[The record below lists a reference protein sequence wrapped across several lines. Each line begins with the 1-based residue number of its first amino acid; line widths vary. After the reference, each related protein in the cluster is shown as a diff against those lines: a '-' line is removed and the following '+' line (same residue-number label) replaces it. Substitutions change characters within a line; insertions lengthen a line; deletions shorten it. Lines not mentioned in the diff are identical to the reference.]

1 MMMTSLMLKS
11 QITGVVIDKESNPVS
26 EVEIIFPENDI
37 ILYSNKS
44 GKFTIDLDLSN
55 GSYIYFYRKGYES
68 KKVLYNKNTQ
78 LTIMLNDLHVE
89 LDEISVAASYN
100 NLGNSRLTNIV
111 NKDIKEVFLNSNSL
125 LENVAELSGVDLI
138 SSGTGIQKVV
148 VRGLS
153 GMRVVTYLN
162 GMQINNQQWANDHG
176 IGFTELGLDKVE
188 LIKGGSALRYG
199 SETIGGLL
207 YFKDQPFVK
216 IDDYE
221 GFVGSKFNFNSHSS
235 SNQFGIKWNKK
246 NLFINLFGEYIL
258 SSDYRLPDGQYLF
271 NSRFNKNA
279 IKFSISH
286 KKNNLQNTLRYQLN
300 NELTGI
306 PAHVCL
312 GDPTQI
318 PISDFLS
325 PSFEYNTDYKPATPF
340 QDVTNNL
347 LVYELNYFLNKTK
360 MNIYVGHFINNL
372 KEYEQITRPAFDLVL
387 SNTLVNPN
395 IKYYYN
401 NSTFEFGSQFSMLNN
416 KNNINDRLVPDATSI
431 NIGPYG
437 IFNFE
442 TNNIGVNLG
451 LRFDYKTLKSVD
463 NTVTSNMIFNV
474 NYEKSFSHP
483 SFSSGLYYKLNN
495 HTLRISY
502 SGAYRAP
509 HFSELFSN
517 GVHHGTNRFEIG
529 DNSLSI
535 EKSNQFDFKHQ
546 WSNEHFG
553 FVINPFIQNINNFI
567 SINLTD
573 SIYKNIDAFGN
584 TIGIYRVYEYVQYDQ
599 VQLKGIE
606 MNLHYHPHYLHN
618 LHIEQSYSFLKTEN
632 RDDLFGLA
640 LTPANSI
647 KTRLLLDLDKYNK
660 LEKYKINNISLY
672 HMFKFKQNSIAQYEE
687 STESYNIFNFSVSGN
702 INNKFK
708 YTFII
713 DNLLNTEYTPHIS
726 RIRGVGT
733 GGGVP
738 NPGRSININ
747 LKYEF

>member
-11 QITGVVIDKESNPVS
+11 QITGVVIDKESNPIS

-125 LENVAELSGVDLI
+125 LENVSELSGVDLI

-176 IGFTELGLDKVE
+176 IGFTELGLGKVE
-188 LIKGGSALRYG
+188 LIKGGSALKYG

-221 GFVGSKFNFNSHSS
+221 GFIGSKFNFNSHSN

-246 NLFINLFGEYIL
+246 NLFVNLFGEYIL
-258 SSDYRLPDGQYLF
+258 SSDYKLPNGQYLF

-279 IKFSISH
+279 IKFSMSH
-286 KKNNLQNTLRYQLN
+286 KKNNLQNILRYQLN

-318 PISDFLS
+318 PLSDFLS
-325 PSFEYNTDYKPATPF
+325 PSFEYNTDYKPATPY

-347 LVYELNYFLNKTK
+347 FVYELNYFLNKIK
-360 MNIYVGHFINNL
+360 MNMYVGHFINNL
-372 KEYEQITRPAFDLVL
+372 KEYEQVTRPAFDLVL

-395 IKYYYN
+395 IKYFYN
-401 NSTFEFGSQFSMLNN
+401 NSTFEFGSQFSILEN
-416 KNNINDRLVPDATSI
+416 KNNINERLVPDATSI

-442 TNNIGVNLG
+442 SDNLGLNLG
-451 LRFDYKTLKSVD
+451 LRFDYKKLKSVD
-463 NTVTSNMIFNV
+463 NTATSNMIFDV
-474 NYEKSFSHP
+474 NYDKSFSHP
-483 SFSSGLYYKLNN
+483 SFSSGLYYKRNN
-495 HTLRISY
+495 HTIRFSY

-584 TIGIYRVYEYVQYDQ
+584 TIGTYRVYEYVQYDQ

-687 STESYNIFNFSVSGN
+687 STESYNIFNFSLSGN

>member
-1 MMMTSLMLKS
+1 MIKNVYILLIMMISLTLKS
-11 QITGVVIDKESNPVS
+11 QITGIVVDKDSIPIS

-44 GKFTIDLDLSN
+44 GKFNIDLDLSN
-55 GSYIYFYRKGYES
+55 GSYIFFYKKGYES
-68 KKVLYNKNTQ
+68 KKTLYNKNTQ
-78 LTIMLNDLHVE
+78 MIIMLNDLHVE
-89 LDEISVAASYN
+89 LDEISIAASYN
-100 NLGNSRLTNIV
+100 NLGNSKLTNIV
-111 NKDIKEVFLNSNSL
+111 NKDIKEVFINSNSL
-125 LENVAELSGVDLI
+125 LENVSELSGVDLI
-138 SSGTGIQKVV
+138 SSGAGIQKVV

-216 IDDYE
+216 IDEYE
-221 GFVGSKFNFNSHSS
+221 GFVGSKFNFNSHSN

-286 KKNNLQNTLRYQLN
+286 KKNNLQNTIRYQLN

-318 PISDFLS
+318 PLSDFLS
-325 PSFEYNTDYKPATPF
+325 PSFDYNTDYKPATPY

-347 LVYELNYFLNKTK
+347 FAYELNYFLNKTK
-360 MNIYVGHFINNL
+360 INMYVGHFRNSL
-372 KEYEQITRPAFDLVL
+372 KEYEQITKPAFDLVL

-395 IKYYYN
+395 LKYFYN
-401 NSTFEFGSQFSMLNN
+401 NSTFEFGSQFSILNN

-442 TNNIGVNLG
+442 TNNIGVNIG
-451 LRFDYKTLKSVD
+451 LRFDYKTLKSKD
-463 NTVTSNMIFNV
+463 NTTTSNMIFNV
-474 NYEKSFSHP
+474 NYDKSFAHP
-483 SFSSGLYYKLNN
+483 SFSSGLFYKVDD
-495 HTLRISY
+495 HTIRISY

-535 EKSNQFDFKHQ
+535 EKSNQFDLKHQ

-553 FVINPFIQNINNFI
+553 IVINPFIQNINNFI

-573 SIYKNIDAFGN
+573 SIFEDIDAYGN
-584 TIGIYRVYEYVQYDQ
+584 TIGSYRVYEYIQYEQ
-599 VQLKGIE
+599 VELTGIE

-618 LHIEQSYSFLKTEN
+618 LHIEQSYSFLRTKN
-632 RDDLFGLA
+632 KDDLFGLA

-647 KTRLLLDLDKYNK
+647 KTRFLLDLSNYKK
-660 LEKYKINNISLY
+660 LEKYKINDISLY
-672 HMFKFKQNSIAQYEE
+672 HKFKFEQNSIAQYEE
-687 STESYNIFNFSVSGN
+687 STKSYNVFNFSVGGR

-708 YTFII
+708 YNFII
-713 DNLLNTEYTPHIS
+713 DNLLNT
-726 RIRGVGT
+726 
-733 GGGVP
+733 
-738 NPGRSININ
+738 
-747 LKYEF
+747 

>member
-1 MMMTSLMLKS
+1 MTGLTLKS
-11 QITGVVIDKESNPVS
+11 QNTGVVIDKDSVPISGV
-26 EVEIIFPENDI
+26 EVIFPENDI
-37 ILYSNKS
+37 ILYSNRS

-55 GSYIYFYRKGYES
+55 GSYIYFYKKGYES

-78 LTIMLNDLHVE
+78 LSIILNDLHVE
-89 LDEISVAASYN
+89 LDEISIEASYN
-100 NLGNSRLTNIV
+100 DLGNSKLTNIV
-111 NKDIKEVFLNSNSL
+111 NKDIKKVFLNSNSL
-125 LENVAELSGVDLI
+125 LENVSELSGVDLI

-176 IGFTELGLDKVE
+176 IGFTELGLGKVE
-188 LIKGGSALRYG
+188 LIKGGSALKYG

-221 GFVGSKFNFNSHSS
+221 GFVGSKFNFNSHSN

-246 NLFINLFGEYIL
+246 NLFVNLFGEYIL
-258 SSDYRLPDGQYLF
+258 SSDYKLPNGQYLF

-279 IKFSISH
+279 IKFSMSH

-312 GDPTQI
+312 GDPNQI
-318 PISDFLS
+318 PLSDFLS
-325 PSFEYNTDYKPATPF
+325 PSFEYNTDYKPATPY

-347 LVYELNYFLNKTK
+347 FVYELNYFLNKIK
-360 MNIYVGHFINNL
+360 MNMYVGHFINNL
-372 KEYEQITRPAFDLVL
+372 KEYEQVTRPAFDLVL

-395 IKYYYN
+395 IKYFYN
-401 NSTFEFGSQFSMLNN
+401 NSTFEFGSQFSILEN
-416 KNNINDRLVPDATSI
+416 KNNINERLVPDATSI

-442 TNNIGVNLG
+442 SENLGLNLG
-451 LRFDYKTLKSVD
+451 LRFDYKKLKSVD
-463 NTVTSNMIFNV
+463 NTATSNMIFDV
-474 NYEKSFSHP
+474 NYDKSFSHP
-483 SFSSGLYYKLNN
+483 SFSSGLYYKRNN
-495 HTLRISY
+495 HTIRFSY

-529 DNSLSI
+529 DNSLTI
-535 EKSNQFDFKHQ
+535 EKSNQFDLKHQ

-553 FVINPFIQNINNFI
+553 VVINPFIQNINNFI

-573 SIYKNIDAFGN
+573 SIYQSIDAYGN
-584 TIGIYRVYEYVQYDQ
+584 LLGSYRVYEYIQYEK
-599 VQLKGIE
+599 VQLKGVE
-606 MNLHYHPHYLHN
+606 MNIHYHPHYLHN

-632 RDDLFGLA
+632 KDDSFGLA
-640 LTPANSI
+640 LTPANSV
-647 KTRLLLDLDKYNK
+647 KTRLLLDLNKYKK
-660 LEKYKINNISLY
+660 LEKYKIQNISLY
-672 HMFKFKQNSIAQYEE
+672 HKFNFEQNSIAQYEE
-687 STESYNIFNFSVSGN
+687 PTKSFNIFNFSVSGHF
-702 INNKFK
+702 NNKFI
-708 YTFII
+708 YTFIV

-738 NPGRSININ
+738 NPGRSINLN
-747 LKYEF
+747 LKYKF